1 MIVRRILI
9 IHLPFLSQ
17 KIPMILRN
25 SAKAGRWF
33 ATIPS
38 LNFFYWSL
46 FDPDNNDTILAISRG
61 RVPTIKSWKQGW
73 KL

>member
-1 MIVRRILI
+1 M

-38 LNFFYWSL
+38 LNFFYRSL
-46 FDPDNNDTILAISRG
+46 FDPNDNDTILSIFRG
-61 RVPTIKSWKQGW
+61 MVPIIKSWKRG
-73 KL
+73 